1 MNLNHT
7 LSKAKVKFVFYI
19 LLICFYWVL
28 LKEMLPM
35 FFFFFDSETINDII
49 KICLNS
55 YIRHCIETKGY
66 CDVSELFSDSITQK
80 DVKEQVVIR
89 SEAINR
95 LYKKY
100 PRTKDDLYIL
110 SNLYYEV
117 LINRHIDSKEAFAVL
132 FWCFKVFKND
142 KKYKTKKDEIL
153 QEFMSYVN
161 DTLQETRYVK
171 YDSIVYDDNESVI
184 NVVNSVSDFLSVL
197 NKYSENETL
206 YFRGHSKTTYQL
218 KPSIMR
224 TAKLQENEN
233 LIYQELLI
241 SCPDDFR
248 AYKNHIDYLVK
259 MQHYGLP
266 TRLLDITRNPL
277 VALYFACCSNVDDI
291 GEVLVFS
298 PKKKQVKYENSD
310 TVSMLASLP
319 LFSYEDQMIL
329 MDNLYVKQNEYD
341 SIVQRF
347 IHELQTEKPGFVNKI
362 NYKDLEGCFIVL
374 PKKDNSRIVK
384 QDGAF
389 IICGINNSIERVI
402 YDTLRLTHNQKTI
415 LIFVTNKKQIIK
427 ELDILSINKS
437 TLFLEID
444 YVAEYIKTKY
454 CS

>member
-1 MNLNHT
+1 
-7 LSKAKVKFVFYI
+7 
-19 LLICFYWVL
+19 
-28 LKEMLPM
+28 M
-35 FFFFFDSETINDII
+35 FFFFFDSETINNII

-55 YIRHCIETKGY
+55 YIRGNIEAKGY
-66 CDVSELFSDSITQK
+66 CDVSELFSDSLTQK
-80 DVKEQVVIR
+80 DVKERIEIR

-110 SNLYYEV
+110 SDLYNDV
-117 LINRHIDSKEAFAVL
+117 LINRYIGSQEAFAVL
-132 FWCFKVFKND
+132 FWCLKVFKND

-153 QEFMSYVN
+153 QEFMLYVN
-161 DTLQETRYVK
+161 DKLQETRYEY
-171 YDSIVYDDNESVI
+171 YDSIIYDNNESIVY
-184 NVVNSVSDFLSVL
+184 VVNSVSKFLSVL
-197 NKYSENETL
+197 NEYSENGTL

-248 AYKNHIDYLVK
+248 GYKNHIDYLVK

-277 VALYFACCSNVDDI
+277 VALYFACCSNIYDI
-291 GEVLVFS
+291 GEVFVFS
-298 PKKKQVKYENSD
+298 PNKKHVKYENSD

-319 LFSYEDQMIL
+319 LFSYEDQITL
-329 MDNLYVKQNEYD
+329 MDNLYMKQIECD

-347 IHELQTEKPGFVNKI
+347 VHEIQTEKPGFVNKI
-362 NYKDLEGCFIVL
+362 DYRDVEGCFIVL

-389 IICGINNSIERVI
+389 IICGVNNHPERFING
-402 YDTLRLTHNQKTI
+402 TLRLTHNKKNVLI
-415 LIFVTNKKQIIK
+415 LITNKKEILK

-437 TLFLEID
+437 TLFPEID
-444 YVAEYIKTKY
+444 YVAEYIKSKY